1 MAETAGKHFNK
12 LESGTEISLDQTD
25 SLTTTS
31 ITSTAS
37 TTNKHVTTTNNNT
50 ISKVIFNDGTSA
62 GILKGL
68 KKCTRA
74 MHLHEADVTLK
85 TLGVILP
92 SPSDITPNRIDQ
104 FRTILMTM
112 YEKPGQF
119 LRILK
124 NENIDVSGS
133 KLNIFGASTGDL
145 IASEL
150 VRQAASLSADQLF
163 ERFIF
168 WPVDGE
174 PIRND
179 QCITSIDF
187 YEYCSLEQFSIFCGF
202 FADLILDIELD
213 GKTILADQ
221 AFEFR
226 VAGKESADETNLG
239 LLAFDLFNKK
249 PELRIAGFCGLLEAA
264 FDMVPI
270 YIDQFVSFD
279 NGEVNDWFFERCS
292 KIAENMYGPVLRK
305 DERFVISTEICK
317 RSQKVNVQN
326 LAQYLSL
333 MKISDEDKK
342 KWMYSCGKN
351 IRSCIEFS
359 TIDGNKLPETT
370 DISSKPELALSRKQE
385 NMLKKTNHYMASIL
399 LHPSLVFLKSGL
411 YINSSL
417 KKASSLLE
425 SSFLNPLV
433 DEGYIVAIRNGLI
446 CKKSKVTVY
455 IKTLPSDNNASKE
468 DFAAR
473 LAFLNDVRLNF
484 DTYIASCNTISLHTM
499 GILNEEVMHVLQLER
514 YEQLNIDFNSFFRRI
529 DNGNDGPT
537 YEINCTVL
545 AKENELIENLMISQ
559 IEDNSS
565 SVNDESSNN
574 SEHQKINSIRS
585 LDILSE
591 NDGADDSRVVVI
603 DW

>member
-202 FADLILDIELD
+202 FVDLILDIELD

-226 VAGKESADETNLG
+226 VAG
-239 LLAFDLFNKK
+239 
-249 PELRIAGFCGLLEAA
+249 
-264 FDMVPI
+264 M
-270 YIDQFVSFD
+270 
-279 NGEVNDWFFERCS
+279 
-292 KIAENMYGPVLRK
+292 
-305 DERFVISTEICK
+305 
-317 RSQKVNVQN
+317 
-326 LAQYLSL
+326 
-333 MKISDEDKK
+333 
-342 KWMYSCGKN
+342 
-351 IRSCIEFS
+351 
-359 TIDGNKLPETT
+359 
-370 DISSKPELALSRKQE
+370 
-385 NMLKKTNHYMASIL
+385 
-399 LHPSLVFLKSGL
+399 
-411 YINSSL
+411 
-417 KKASSLLE
+417 
-425 SSFLNPLV
+425 
-433 DEGYIVAIRNGLI
+433 
-446 CKKSKVTVY
+446 
-455 IKTLPSDNNASKE
+455 
-468 DFAAR
+468 
-473 LAFLNDVRLNF
+473 
-484 DTYIASCNTISLHTM
+484 
-499 GILNEEVMHVLQLER
+499 
-514 YEQLNIDFNSFFRRI
+514 
-529 DNGNDGPT
+529 
-537 YEINCTVL
+537 
-545 AKENELIENLMISQ
+545 
-559 IEDNSS
+559 
-565 SVNDESSNN
+565 
-574 SEHQKINSIRS
+574 
-585 LDILSE
+585 
-591 NDGADDSRVVVI
+591 
-603 DW
+603 

>member
-1 MAETAGKHFNK
+1 MKHIK
-12 LESGTEISLDQTD
+12 
-25 SLTTTS
+25 
-31 ITSTAS
+31 
-37 TTNKHVTTTNNNT
+37 
-50 ISKVIFNDGTSA
+50 
-62 GILKGL
+62 
-68 KKCTRA
+68 
-74 MHLHEADVTLK
+74 
-85 TLGVILP
+85 
-92 SPSDITPNRIDQ
+92 SPVCN
-104 FRTILMTM
+104 LL
-112 YEKPGQF
+112 Y
-119 LRILK
+119 K
-124 NENIDVSGS
+124 N
-133 KLNIFGASTGDL
+133 
-145 IASEL
+145 
-150 VRQAASLSADQLF
+150 
-163 ERFIF
+163 
-168 WPVDGE
+168 
-174 PIRND
+174 
-179 QCITSIDF
+179 
-187 YEYCSLEQFSIFCGF
+187 
-202 FADLILDIELD
+202 
-213 GKTILADQ
+213 
-221 AFEFR
+221 
-226 VAGKESADETNLG
+226 
-239 LLAFDLFNKK
+239 
-249 PELRIAGFCGLLEAA
+249 PEVRIAGFCGLLEAA

-359 TIDGNKLPETT
+359 TIDGNELPETT

-455 IKTLPSDNNASKE
+455 IKTLPSDDNASKE

-484 DTYIASCNTISLHTM
+484 DTYMASCNTISLHTM

-545 AKENELIENLMISQ
+545 AKENELIKNLMVSQ

-574 SEHQKINSIRS
+574 SEHQKTNSIRS

-591 NDGADDSRVVVI
+591 NDGADDSRCSGNRLVVI
-603 DW
+603 HEEIIEPQAVMDDTEPNHVKKRSRANYSSEIKTPLTKRLNTDQSFLNDVLSLDMISISYDSKDKNVLSEVNDTSELSFEEANKTTTITKSTFINTSVTSEQSTSIDIEHKTSNSQSIPTINCHKSSCIWPKGISDQVDFIEFVISDEEMNAYWETIKDFF

>member
-1 MAETAGKHFNK
+1 MDRFRANLKAACMSKIESETWFSEKLAKYIRHLASYYQVDLHAMVLAVVNVVADTCGSTYVNRASHFLVPCN
-12 LESGTEISLDQTD
+12 LYNLIVGRSETGTEISLDQTD

-37 TTNKHVTTTNNNT
+37 ATNKHVTTTNNNT
-50 ISKVIFNDGTSA
+50 ISNVIFNDGTSA
-62 GILKGL
+62 GILNGL

-92 SPSDITPNRIDQ
+92 SPSDITPTRIDP
-104 FRTILMTM
+104 FRTILMTI

-124 NENIDVSGS
+124 KETVDVSGS

-145 IASEL
+145 IAAEL
-150 VRQAASLSADQLF
+150 VRQAASLPADQLF

-187 YEYCSLEQFSIFCGF
+187 YQYCSLEQISIFCGF
-202 FADLILDIELD
+202 FADLILNIKLD
-213 GKTILADQ
+213 GKSILADQ

-226 VAGKESADETNLG
+226 VAGKESADETDIKLPVCNL
-239 LLAFDLFNKK
+239 LYKN
-249 PELRIAGFCGLLEAA
+249 PEVRIAAFCGLLEAA

-270 YIDQFVSFD
+270 YIDQFVSFH

-292 KIAENMYGPVLRK
+292 KIAENMYGLVLRK

-342 KWMYSCGKN
+342 KWMHSCGKN

-385 NMLKKTNHYMASIL
+385 NMLKKPIIIWLLSCFIL
-399 LHPSLVFLKSGL
+399 LWCF
-411 YINSSL
+411 
-417 KKASSLLE
+417 
-425 SSFLNPLV
+425 
-433 DEGYIVAIRNGLI
+433 
-446 CKKSKVTVY
+446 
-455 IKTLPSDNNASKE
+455 
-468 DFAAR
+468 
-473 LAFLNDVRLNF
+473 
-484 DTYIASCNTISLHTM
+484 
-499 GILNEEVMHVLQLER
+499 
-514 YEQLNIDFNSFFRRI
+514 
-529 DNGNDGPT
+529 
-537 YEINCTVL
+537 
-545 AKENELIENLMISQ
+545 
-559 IEDNSS
+559 
-565 SVNDESSNN
+565 
-574 SEHQKINSIRS
+574 
-585 LDILSE
+585 
-591 NDGADDSRVVVI
+591 
-603 DW
+603 